1 MKLDVDIITKYP
13 KTNIDEY
20 FMGKALNEA
29 KKCFE
34 TDDVPVGALIV
45 KDGIIISIAHNERN
59 KNMMVTDH
67 AEVLAIRKACKKLN
81 RWILD
86 DCILYVTVEPCFMC
100 SSTILQARIK
110 KVVFGCFEPKTGC
123 AGSTYNCLNNE
134 QLKSKVEITPSIL
147 DNESRIL
154 LQYFFRNLRK
164 K

>member
-1 MKLDVDIITKYP
+1 
-13 KTNIDEY
+13 
-20 FMGKALNEA
+20 MGKALNEA